1 MPLPIIETPKYETK
15 LPSTGKKIQYRPY
28 LVKEEKMLMIALES
42 GDQKQIIQAVK
53 DTISS
58 CTLGKIDANS
68 MPIFDMEYMFLR
80 IRSKSVGE
88 ISKLNL
94 KCVKCENTTK
104 VEVNLDEITIDTKN
118 LPSNKIQLTE
128 TVGVVL
134 NWPRVDLIAELS
146 GEDTT
151 ESQSSSKLAFDV
163 ILSCID
169 SIYDEKQSY
178 PASEQTK
185 EELNQF
191 IESLNQE
198 QFLKIQKFIE
208 AMPKLQHNVEF
219 DCAHCKEK
227 NSLLLKGI
235 QNFFSS
241 PSLTTVS

>member
-53 DTISS
+53 DTIYS
-58 CTLGKIDANS
+58 CTLGKIDANN

-104 VEVNLDEITIDTKN
+104 VEVNLDEIQINTEN
-118 LPSNKIQLTE
+118 LPSNRIQLTD
-128 TVGVVL
+128 TIGVVL

-146 GEDTT
+146 EENSGST
-151 ESQSSSKLAFDV
+151 QSNSKLAFDV
-163 ILSCID
+163 IIGCIE
-169 SIYDEKQSY
+169 SIFDDKQSY
-178 PASEQTK
+178 PALEQTK

-208 AMPKLQHNVEF
+208 AMPKLQHNIEF

-227 NSLLLKGI
+227 NSLLIKGI

-241 PSLTTVS
+241 ASLMTVS